1 MWLCFCLHSVR
12 TLAVNDDA
20 DDEVVPVWLCY
31 ASSLK
36 PALYTHVFRPANLRN
51 IAHPPPQ
58 LSLLIGKRN
67 YIIST
72 NTFLGRVTH
81 TLSDWIWQLPF
92 TVYRNNCKA
101 KRYNKIHYRAYT
113 HLPYIAVVNSILLK
127 RSKVESHTAHNNCKT
142 LKKSVIAVNKRFLF
156 ADYCND
162 QKHLTLCSHKLTMPF
177 F

>member
-67 YIIST
+67 YIIYQH
-72 NTFLGRVTH
+72 FLGSCHPHFIRLDMAIAIH
-81 TLSDWIWQLPF
+81 DLP
-92 TVYRNNCKA
+92 
-101 KRYNKIHYRAYT
+101 
-113 HLPYIAVVNSILLK
+113 
-127 RSKVESHTAHNNCKT
+127 
-142 LKKSVIAVNKRFLF
+142 
-156 ADYCND
+156 
-162 QKHLTLCSHKLTMPF
+162 
-177 F
+177 